1 MKLEVSDAQ
10 AAGQAGFREFVRS
23 EIEPHADRWDR
34 EERIPMELVA
44 RLGQVGY
51 LGALIPAE
59 YGGSG
64 MDMVTYGLLNEE
76 VGRGCSSV
84 RSLLTVHGMVQFS
97 ILRWGSDEQK
107 KRWLPRLAT
116 GKAIGAFGLTEPGAG
131 SDARG
136 IEASAT
142 VRGNSYVLHGTKQWT
157 TFGQIADIFL
167 IFAEQ
172 DGRVCAFLVERNR
185 PGFSATPLG
194 GLLGSRASMLATLR
208 LDSCAIPKENRV
220 GGVGLGLSAVAS
232 AALDVG
238 RYSVACGCVGIAQ
251 ASLDAS
257 IAYAS
262 TRKQYGALL
271 KDHQLIR
278 KMITE
283 MVANV
288 SAARALCYRAGQL
301 KDAGDPRTILETLI
315 AKYVASKAAMQ
326 SASDAVQIHGANG
339 CGALYPVQRY
349 YRDAKIMEII
359 EGSSQILEINIAKE
373 ACDQYEGGS

>member
-10 AAGQAGFREFVRS
+10 AASQAGFREFVRS

-34 EERIPMELVA
+34 EQRIPMEIVA
-44 RLGQVGY
+44 RLGQAGF
-51 LGALIPAE
+51 LAALVPGS

-64 MDMVTYGLLNEE
+64 MDMVTYGFLNEE
-76 VGRGCSSV
+76 MGRGCSSV
-84 RSLLTVHGMVQFS
+84 RSLLTVHGMVQFA
-97 ILRWGSDEQK
+97 ILRWGSEEQK
-107 KRWLPRLAT
+107 KHWLPRLAT
-116 GKAIGAFGLTEPGAG
+116 GKAIGAYGLTEPGAG
-131 SDARG
+131 SDAAG
-136 IEASAT
+136 IQTSA
-142 VRGNSYVLHGTKQWT
+142 RLQGGSYVLEGTKVWT
-157 TFGQIADIFL
+157 TFGQIADLFL
-167 IFAEQ
+167 IFAQQE
-172 DGRVCAFLVERNR
+172 GRICAFLVERSS
-185 PGFSATPLG
+185 PGFSATPVD
-194 GLLGSRASMLATLR
+194 GLLGTRASMTANLR
-208 LDSCAIPKENRV
+208 LDSCEIPKENRV
-220 GGVGLGLSAVAS
+220 GGVGFGLSAVAS

-238 RYSVACGCVGIAQ
+238 RYSVACGSVGIAQ
-251 ASLDAS
+251 ACLSAS

-283 MVANV
+283 MVVQV

-315 AKYVASKAAMQ
+315 AKYVASKAAAQ

-339 CGALYPVQRY
+339 CGPDYPVQRF

-359 EGSSQILEINIAKE
+359 EGSSQILEINIANHV
-373 ACDQYEGGS
+373 CDQHEGAS